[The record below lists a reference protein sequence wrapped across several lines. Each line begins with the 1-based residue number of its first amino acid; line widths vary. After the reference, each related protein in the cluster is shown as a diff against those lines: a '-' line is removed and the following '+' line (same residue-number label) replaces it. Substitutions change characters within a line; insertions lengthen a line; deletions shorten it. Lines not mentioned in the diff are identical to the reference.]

1 MMPNEPI
8 RQKSWWLAAG
18 MSVDC
23 DGGEGRLV
31 LVADPD
37 TRIPESPSH
46 VAGLVRALADW

>member
-1 MMPNEPI
+1 
-8 RQKSWWLAAG
+8 

-23 DGGEGRLV
+23 DGEGRLV
-31 LVADPD
+31 LVLVVADPD